1 MIENNNLP
9 ISDGK
14 ISKKQHHMFGFK
26 ATVCILGL
34 VKIQGSKKAMRKK
47 FCIGDLSSTEEVRMA
62 QAIDGSPRWRL
73 LKMEQQGRRRICRK
87 EEMVQST
94 SCLGQTIGRFWLRA
108 QFTSLSPSGQWPTPG
123 D

>member
-1 MIENNNLP
+1 MVENNNLP

-73 LKMEQQGRRRICRK
+73 LKFGSPMD

-94 SCLGQTIGRFWLRA
+94 SCLGQTTGRFWLRA